1 MLFVCNISRADV
13 GGGTIHFIVFA
24 DTEDASVGT
33 SCSQTLKYL
42 QGNFLVKLRRYIDDM
57 DTKSYIYEGND
68 NFTRSKLNATIA
80 SLSTSSNDVILFYY
94 TGHGF
99 NNGSNDY
106 PTLTLGRDGEELDL
120 RKKELLDV
128 YNTLRNKSQWPRL
141 AINRLREQAYQTIP
155 RLRMTA
161 RNSERCFLPVEIT

>member
-1 MLFVCNISRADV
+1 MLLVCNISRADV

-33 SCSQTLKYL
+33 SCNQTLKYL

-57 DTKSYIYEGND
+57 DTKSYIYEGNG
-68 NFTRSKLNATIA
+68 NFTRSRLNAAIS
-80 SLSTSSNDVILFYY
+80 SLSTSPDDVILFYY

-106 PTLTLGRDGEELDL
+106 PTLTLGRDGEEL
-120 RKKELLDV
+120 EV
-128 YNTLRNKSQWPRL
+128 RNRF
-141 AINRLREQAYQTIP
+141 RGQAYQTIP
-155 RLRMTA
+155 RLRMTD
-161 RNSERCFLPVEIT
+161 RSSGRCFLPVATT